1 MDNLRK
7 YSINIS
13 LNEAIDQLNTQLQ
26 QLLDNTQIDFSKR
39 KKILL
44 QLERKH
50 NQYRRSIEQTD
61 LHNQRKLIDN
71 NDLIRRIKKKI
82 IHDDRQQQQR
92 RRVEQEQVENNHW
105 LHDHMTFLVG
115 AALTGVLCAATFII
129 MMLDNSKEKYI

>member
-13 LNEAIDQLNTQLQ
+13 LNEAIDQLNKQLQ

>member
-61 LHNQRKLIDN
+61 LHNQRKLIHN

-82 IHDDRQQQQR
+82 IHDDRRQQQR